1 MKRLTVAA
9 AALAAG
15 MLTIVA
21 QSKAESDRNMLGSAA
36 RTTAKTE
43 KPAGKKEANAAAK
56 TGVKTAAADAD
67 KREPRRSAGTRTPA
81 DTKIASLQAKHA
93 GKGRVGVRLDK
104 AAIDEQKT
112 ASVAPRIHPVLKA
125 VARKAVKGLADIH
138 PEAQVASTAIEGLA
152 GVQSDTKLASAAAY
166 TEIVARYASSYGV
179 PATLAHAVISIESNY
194 SPDKL
199 GSAGEI
205 GLMQIKPA
213 TAKLMGYSGSV
224 SGLYDP
230 EINIKYGMK
239 YLGEANQLSGGDT
252 CGTILRYNAGHGA
265 TTMNPISAAY
275 CVKVKQLING

>member
-21 QSKAESDRNMLGSAA
+21 QSQAESDHNLLG
-36 RTTAKTE
+36 TAKTE
-43 KPAGKKEANAAAK
+43 KTAGKKGAAGKAE
-56 TGVKTAAADAD
+56 VKTAAADAD
-67 KREPRRSAGTRTPA
+67 RRKTIHNAGTKTPA
-81 DTKIASLQAKHA
+81 RTTIASLQAKHA
-93 GKGRVGVRLDK
+93 RKGRTKIRLDRSG
-104 AAIDEQKT
+104 IDEQKT
-112 ASVAPRIHPVLKA
+112 ASLAPRAHPVLKA
-125 VARKAVKGLADIH
+125 VARKSVKGLADIH
-138 PEAQVASTAIEGLA
+138 PEAQVASTAIRGLA
-152 GVQSDTKLASAAAY
+152 NVQSDTKVASAAAY

-194 SPDKL
+194 SPNKL

-230 EINIKYGMK
+230 ETNIKYGMK

-275 CVKVKQLING
+275 CVKVKHLLNR